1 MITKKEAII
10 KLLSIN
16 KDTIIDLN
24 WFSYL
29 IETEILLALFI
40 ITNLNSYTE
49 LLNKYEGY
57 SIDELLNE
65 VLNNY

>member
-1 MITKKEAII
+1 M
-10 KLLSIN
+10 
-16 KDTIIDLN
+16 N

-29 IETEILLALFI
+29 IEKETLLSLFI

-49 LLNKYEGY
+49 ILNKYEGY

-65 VLNNY
+65 ILNKD

>member
-1 MITKKEAII
+1 MITKREAII

-29 IETEILLALFI
+29 IESEILLALYI
-40 ITNLNSYTE
+40 ITDLNSYNQI
-49 LLNKYEGY
+49 LNKYEGY
-57 SIDELLNE
+57 SINELLNE
-65 VLNNY
+65 ILNK